1 MEIIFL
7 AIALA
12 MDSVALSMAN
22 GARCKNL
29 NLADVLKMSFIF
41 GLAQAIMPAVGY
53 VFGLAFVKFIASID
67 HFIAFVILT
76 FLGAKMIKES
86 KDMDPK
92 CSLNLNLRML
102 MLGAIATSI
111 DALAVGVTLS
121 FGDANIY
128 EACLIIGAVC
138 FILCVAASFVGRVLG
153 DMLESKAMI
162 LGGVILIALGVKIL
176 AEHLG
181 VLQLLGL

>member
-1 MEIIFL
+1 
-7 AIALA
+7 
-12 MDSVALSMAN
+12 
-22 GARCKNL
+22 
-29 NLADVLKMSFIF
+29 
-41 GLAQAIMPAVGY
+41 
-53 VFGLAFVKFIASID
+53 
-67 HFIAFVILT
+67 
-76 FLGAKMIKES
+76 MIKES
-86 KDMDPK
+86 KDIDPK

-102 MLGAIATSI
+102 ILGAIATSI
-111 DALAVGVTLS
+111 DALAVGVMLS